1 MHIEYINENEKKKK
15 WRKNFNRTSAG
26 VVNRHR
32 RFFLCLLTTNFV
44 VFFCSVVVA
53 SLFGSVCYCR
63 LHSEKKK
70 ETYILGDAWINAFY
84 RCFCFVQL
92 EGRTNIYIFI
102 WNNVEFPQKYRNS
115 ETKFYLHIMH
125 QYLICVVLYCNWW
138 AL

>member
-1 MHIEYINENEKKKK
+1 MKTKKKK
-15 WRKNFNRTSAG
+15 NEEKTLIEHLLVLWIDI
-26 VVNRHR
+26 VV
-32 RFFLCLLTTNFV
+32 FSCVYLLTTNFV